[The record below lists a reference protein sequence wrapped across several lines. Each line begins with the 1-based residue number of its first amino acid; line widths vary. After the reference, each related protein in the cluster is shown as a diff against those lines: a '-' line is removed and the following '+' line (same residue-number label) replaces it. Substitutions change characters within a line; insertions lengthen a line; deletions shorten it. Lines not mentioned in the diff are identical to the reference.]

1 MTTEAKALSASLERN
16 ASVKC
21 CVCFFPHRP
30 QPINLS
36 YVLATNKK
44 RKRSEPNIET
54 HIYINC
60 RYLHVCDLSGLTPS
74 KPDSGVAFT

>member
-1 MTTEAKALSASLERN
+1 MDLIVNFVWVDLILHISQDKTKRLLQMTTEAKALSPSLERN

-36 YVLATNKK
+36 YVLANK
-44 RKRSEPNIET
+44 
-54 HIYINC
+54 
-60 RYLHVCDLSGLTPS
+60 
-74 KPDSGVAFT
+74 